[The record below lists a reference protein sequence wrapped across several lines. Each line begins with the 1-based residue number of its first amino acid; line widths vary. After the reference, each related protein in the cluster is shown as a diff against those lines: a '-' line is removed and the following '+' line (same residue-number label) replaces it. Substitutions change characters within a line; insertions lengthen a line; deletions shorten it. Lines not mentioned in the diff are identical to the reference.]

1 MEEGM
6 KTHLTTVSV
15 ALLSTA
21 LLLGCQDQGPVGPD
35 GLEPQFAKVKNCDP
49 PNPHP
54 SCPGGGDG
62 GDGGDDGGGGGG
74 RRVVT
79 LENVTVTDGMK
90 TDPNLDPPQQMEL
103 VRKGDIVKLRGLASE
118 LGEPYFFLKIDM
130 TTTYGTGK
138 WQDICET
145 GHGDTAELLMDDVFL
160 NLLKDETERT
170 VFVVIDKSALENGD
184 HQIQVGGVGG
194 VAVRPSTVTIIDGDI
209 NGDYFVATFSGGRV
223 TVGGTLLEKSPPH
236 KFASEL
242 FCDNLDKITFTVG
255 MKPPAAD

>member
-1 MEEGM
+1 MEKRM
-6 KTHLTTVSV
+6 KAHLAKVSL
-15 ALLSTA
+15 ALLSTVF
-21 LLLGCQDQGPVGPD
+21 LLGCQEQGSGPVGPGPEFNKPND
-35 GLEPQFAKVKNCDP
+35 GDCGQVHCHFDD
-49 PNPHP
+49 
-54 SCPGGGDG
+54 DG
-62 GDGGDDGGGGGG
+62 GGGGGGG

-90 TDPNLDPPQQMEL
+90 TNAETAVQQMEL

-130 TTTYGTGK
+130 TKTYAEG
-138 WQDICET
+138 WRNICET
-145 GHGDTAELLMDDVFL
+145 GQGDTAELLMDDVFK
-160 NLLKDETERT
+160 NLIKDETVRT

-184 HQIQVGGVGG
+184 HQIQVGGPGG
-194 VAVRPSTVTIIDGDI
+194 VIVRPSTVMINGGDI

-255 MKPPAAD
+255 IPPAAD